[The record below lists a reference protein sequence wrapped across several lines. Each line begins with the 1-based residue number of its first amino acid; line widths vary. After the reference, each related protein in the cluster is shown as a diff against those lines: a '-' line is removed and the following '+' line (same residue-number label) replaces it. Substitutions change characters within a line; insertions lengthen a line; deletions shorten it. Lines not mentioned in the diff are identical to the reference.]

1 MNCCVFFTKY
11 FEGYRELIKSI
22 DNSELSPI
30 LKGMGKFLATLKV
43 IFDMFIT
50 VLIPLLAIGWLVEL
64 IL

>member
-1 MNCCVFFTKY
+1 VFFFTKY

-43 IFDMFIT
+43 IFDMLIT

>member
-1 MNCCVFFTKY
+1 MFFFTKY